1 MTMNSGSAASSVQTT
16 STSKPADSAKLV
28 SLLALAAGAAA
39 MPQSADAGIIY
50 TNMSSSPVTVGYSGV
65 AQFSFNL
72 PGTVQF
78 GFTRQN
84 ANSPP
89 TSSGRA
95 FYYRSVVAGKIGGA
109 ASAKVHVTPA
119 SAGSF
124 IVAHA
129 KGDLWNGQSARSGA
143 LVGTARQYLLFGTPQ
158 GSSHTP
164 GTYSGHKYR
173 RLRVQRY
180 HPGRRVCFG
189 WAEIYL
195 TNSDLGVG
203 TAPNVLPSNG
213 YAYDDTGAFIA
224 AGDTTVP
231 EPSST
236 AFLAVGV
243 LVLGSKGVRALAPQ
257 SGCDDRVVIWTARN
271 PSA

>member
-109 ASAKVHVTPA
+109 ASAKVHVTA

-164 GTYSGHKYR
+164 GTYSGHKYLAFEFSDTTQGGA
-173 RLRVQRY
+173 LR
-180 HPGRRVCFG
+180 FG

-203 TAPNVLPSNG
+203 TGPNVTIYG

-236 AFLAVGV
+236 AFLAVGA
-243 LVLGSKGVRALAPQ
+243 LVLGSKGVRAWRRKAVATTE
-257 SGCDDRVVIWTARN
+257 S
-271 PSA
+271 

>member
-1 MTMNSGSAASSVQTT
+1 MTMNSGGAASSVQST

-39 MPQSADAGIIY
+39 MPQSADAGIVF
-50 TNMSSSPVTVGYSGV
+50 TDLSFSPVTVGYSGI
-65 AQFSFNL
+65 AQYNLVL
-72 PGTVQF
+72 PGTAQF
-78 GFTRQN
+78 GFMRQH

-95 FYYRSVVAGKIGGA
+95 FYYRSVVAGKLGGA
-109 ASAKVHVTPA
+109 ASVKVNVTA
-119 SAGSF
+119 TAGSF
-124 IVAHA
+124 IAAHA
-129 KGDLWNGQSARSGA
+129 KGDPWNGQSARSGA

-164 GTYSGHKYR
+164 DTYSGHKYLAFAFSDTTHGGA
-173 RLRVQRY
+173 LR
-180 HPGRRVCFG
+180 FG

-195 TNSDLGVG
+195 TNSDLGIG
-203 TAPNVLPSNG
+203 TGPNVTIYG
-213 YAYDDTGAFIA
+213 YAYDDTGAYIT

-236 AFLAVGV
+236 AFLAVGA
-243 LVLGSKGVRALAPQ
+243 LILGSKGLRAW
-257 SGCDDRVVIWTARN
+257 RRN
-271 PSA
+271 EVSTTKS